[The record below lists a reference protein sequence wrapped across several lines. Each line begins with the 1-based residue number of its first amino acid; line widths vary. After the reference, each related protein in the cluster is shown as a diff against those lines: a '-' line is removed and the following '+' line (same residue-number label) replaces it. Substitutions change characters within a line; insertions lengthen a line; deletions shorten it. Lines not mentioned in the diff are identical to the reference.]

1 MLHNK
6 QRSFA
11 GRRGLSAMLVMLLSL
26 AVVMSACG
34 KKTDETKAPAS
45 EEGTVVAEYKDGKV
59 TDKEFDRYISFF
71 SIVNPSAEA
80 YLSIEGM
87 KEQFLREYVGYKI
100 LYSRAD
106 DKAKDAASDDVKT
119 FVTQF
124 EEAAKSDANMR
135 AKMDKAGL
143 TNDDAEW
150 FYRMIITV
158 MENSEQSVKDE
169 EMKAIYDKAPTDF
182 NNVTLRHILI
192 GFKDPSTGEEKLK
205 KEDALKKAKE
215 VKAELEKGGDWAALA
230 KKYSDDEGSKEK
242 GGLYENQAPRVWV
255 EAFKKAANTQEIGKI
270 GDPVE
275 TEFGYHVIKVEK
287 RETRTW
293 EQVPEDIKKEL
304 RQSISTNNLNTFM
317 SDELPGLITKV
328 ELPKEATT
336 DKTDGSGDTSKDS
349 GQADTG
355 TDSGTSTGTDAEKKE
370 ESTTK

>member
-6 QRSFA
+6 QRSFT
-11 GRRGLSAMLVMLLSL
+11 GKRGLSAMLVLLLSL
-26 AVVMSACG
+26 AFFMSACG
-34 KKTDETKAPAS
+34 KKTVDVTKAPAS
-45 EEGTVVAEYKDGKV
+45 ETGTVVAEYKDGKV

-80 YLSIEGM
+80 YLAVEGV
-87 KEQFLREYVGYKI
+87 KEQFLREYIGYKI

-106 DKAKDAASDDVKT
+106 DKAKDAASADVET
-119 FVTQF
+119 FVKQF
-124 EEAAKSDANMR
+124 KETADSDADMK

-169 EMKAIYDKAPTDF
+169 EIKAIYDKTPTDF

-192 GFKDPSTGEEKLK
+192 GFKDPTTGEEKMK

-215 VKAELEKGGDWAALA
+215 VKAELEKGGDWTELA
-230 KKYSDDEGSKEK
+230 KKYSDDEGSKAN

-255 EAFKKAANTQEIGKI
+255 EAFKNAANTQEIGKI

-275 TEFGYHVIKVEK
+275 TEYGYHVIKVEK

-293 EQVPEDIKKEL
+293 EQVPEDTKKEL

-317 SDELPGLITKV
+317 SDELPGLITKI

-336 DKTDGSGDTSKDS
+336 DDTSKDS

-355 TDSGTSTGTDAEKKE
+355 TDSGTSTDTKTDSKDET
-370 ESTTK
+370 STK

>member
-6 QRSFA
+6 QRSFT
-11 GRRGLSAMLVMLLSL
+11 GKRGLSAMLVLLLSL
-26 AVVMSACG
+26 AIVVSACG
-34 KKTDETKAPAS
+34 KKTVDVTKAPAS
-45 EEGTVVAEYKDGKV
+45 DQGTVVAEYKDGKV

-106 DKAKDAASDDVKT
+106 DKAKDAASADVKT

-124 EEAAKSDANMR
+124 EEAAKSDADMK

-158 MENSEQSVKDE
+158 MDHSEQSVKDE
-169 EMKAIYDKAPTDF
+169 EIKAIYDKTPTDF
-182 NNVTLRHILI
+182 NNVSLRHILI

-215 VKAELEKGGDWAALA
+215 VKTELEQGGDWTELA
-230 KKYSDDEGSKEK
+230 KKYSDDEGSKNN

-255 EAFKKAANTQEIGKI
+255 EAFKNAANKQEVGKI

-275 TEFGYHVIKVEK
+275 TEYGYHVIKVEK

-293 EQVPEDIKKEL
+293 EQVPDDIKKEL

-317 SDELPGLITKV
+317 SDELPGLITKI
-328 ELPKEATT
+328 ELPKEAT
-336 DKTDGSGDTSKDS
+336 DKTGTSTDTGTDS
-349 GQADTG
+349 GQAGTG
-355 TDSGTSTGTDAEKKE
+355 TDSGTSTDTNTEKKE

>member
-11 GRRGLSAMLVMLLSL
+11 GQRGLSAMLVLLLSL

-34 KKTDETKAPAS
+34 KKTDDTKAPAS
-45 EEGTVVAEYKDGKV
+45 EEGTVVAEYKEGKV

-100 LYSRAD
+100 LYSRAG
-106 DKAKDAASDDVKT
+106 DKAKDAASEDVKT

-124 EEAAKSDANMR
+124 EEAAKSDTDMK

-150 FYRMIITV
+150 FYRMIVTV

-182 NNVTLRHILI
+182 NNVSLRHILI

-215 VKAELEKGGDWAALA
+215 VKAELEKGGDWTALA

-328 ELPKEATT
+328 ELPKEETT

-355 TDSGTSTGTDAEKKE
+355 TSTDTEKKE

>member
-11 GRRGLSAMLVMLLSL
+11 GKRGLSALLVLLLSL

-34 KKTDETKAPAS
+34 KKTVDVTKAPAS
-45 EEGTVVAEYKDGKV
+45 DQGTVVAEYKDGKV
-59 TDKEFDRYISFF
+59 TDKEFNRYIGFM
-71 SIVNPSAEA
+71 SIVNPQAEA
-80 YLSIEGM
+80 YLAGEGA

-106 DKAKDAASDDVKT
+106 EKAKDTASADMDT
-119 FVTQF
+119 FVKQF
-124 EEAAKSDANMR
+124 EDAAKSDANMK

-150 FYRMIITV
+150 FYRMIVTV
-158 MENSEQSVKDE
+158 MDHSEQSVKDE
-169 EMKAIYDKAPTDF
+169 DIKVIYDEAPTDF

-192 GFKDPSTGEEKLK
+192 GFKDPSTGEERK

-215 VKAELEKGGDWAALA
+215 VKAELEKGGDWTALA
-230 KKYSDDEGSKEK
+230 KKYSDDGGSKNN
-242 GGLYENQAPRVWV
+242 GGLYENQAALVWV
-255 EAFKKAANTQEIGKI
+255 EPFKKAANTQEIGKI

-287 RETRTW
+287 REARTW
-293 EQVPEDIKKEL
+293 EQVPEDIKKKL
-304 RQSISTNNLNTFM
+304 RQSLSTNNLNKFM

-328 ELPKEATT
+328 SLPKEETT
-336 DKTDGSGDTSKDS
+336 DKTGASTDTSKD
-349 GQADTG
+349 GVQAG
-355 TDSGTSTGTDAEKKE
+355 TDSGASTDTNAGKKE
-370 ESTTK
+370 ESSTK